1 MSRSRKSELFNAPDA
16 DVVFQSSDDV
26 LFSVHRVNLQTHTEG
41 FPPAEIVT
49 EGEICPLPE
58 SSATLEVLFQFIYP
72 RRHPSLDNFR
82 FEAVAALAE
91 AAEKYQVYSAMN
103 ICHLR
108 MKEFLPANAAEILTY
123 AAKHDYPTVVAEVAP
138 ILIDLSLVD
147 IVQILPPHIL
157 LPWVKY
163 REEWE
168 KVVQQATSSV
178 QKGHVDRYGDVC
190 RHCSEMRPFGLS
202 IHSLRHFESVLAGP
216 LPDYGCLEHWNKW
229 KADVNDRI
237 SSIPKFTTFL

>member
-26 LFSVHRVNLQTHTEG
+26 LFSVHRVNLQTHAEG
-41 FPPAEIVT
+41 FPPAEIAT

-58 SSATLEVLFQFIYP
+58 SSATLEEFIYP
-72 RRHPSLDNFR
+72 RRHPSLDNSR

-108 MKEFLPANAAEILTY
+108 MKEFLPAHAAEILTY

-138 ILIDLSLVD
+138 ILIDMSLVD

-157 LPWVKY
+157 LPWIKY

-168 KVVQQATSSV
+168 KVVKQVTPSL

-190 RHCSEMRPFGLS
+190 HHCNEMRPFDFS

-216 LPDYGCLEHWNKW
+216 LPDYGCLGHWNKW
-229 KADVNDRI
+229 KADVNGMI